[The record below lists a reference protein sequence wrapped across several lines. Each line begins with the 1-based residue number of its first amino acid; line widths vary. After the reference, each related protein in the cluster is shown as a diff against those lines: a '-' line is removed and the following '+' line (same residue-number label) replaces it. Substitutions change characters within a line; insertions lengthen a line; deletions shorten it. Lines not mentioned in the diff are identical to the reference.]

1 MIAKIGNLSWIM
13 GYKSKKEDVSKDHD
27 SILKNLTSLG
37 LKETSQWNID
47 ITTHKIRAKISA
59 ENLLVMDKQNDPRNI
74 ILKTL
79 GSYTIVFSDN
89 QTDES
94 YVFYEGDE
102 NEKKKEFPM
111 CTQILLK
118 FIYFIYDRLQNKPK
132 FCQFS

>member
-13 GYKSKKEDVSKDHD
+13 GYKSKKEDVSKDYD
-27 SILKNLTSLG
+27 SILKHFTSLG

-59 ENLLVMDKQNDPRNI
+59 ENLLVIDKQNDPRNI

-89 QTDES
+89 KTEKS
-94 YVFYEGDE
+94 YIFYEGDE

-111 CTQILLK
+111 CTQI
-118 FIYFIYDRLQNKPK
+118 FIKKIYL
-132 FCQFS
+132 FFL